1 METRIYTVKSNAKRD
16 ALKAI
21 ASGAAPGTCF
31 DIEAV
36 EGGYRVVWPN
46 GKPEAGAEP
55 AEPAEQQQLFKA
67 RSTAAHHAK
76 TLIRQKKAPAR
87 GFTIE
92 KTDAGLWRVLWGD
105 QSTPARTNT
114 KFAGVLAMLQR
125 PDGATVAEIMK
136 VTGWLPHTTRARIS
150 TGCRQFGL
158 GVSTEKVD
166 GRGRVYRAA

>member
-1 METRIYTVKSNAKRD
+1 MEARIYTVKSNAKRD

-21 ASGAAPGTCF
+21 AAGTAPGTCF

-36 EGGYRVVWPN
+36 EGGYRVLWPN
-46 GKPEAGAEP
+46 GKPDPDSEP
-55 AEPAEQQQLFKA
+55 AEATEQLFKA

-76 TLIRQKKAPAR
+76 TLIRQKSAPGR
-87 GFTIE
+87 GFTLE
-92 KTDAGLWRVLWGD
+92 KTDAGLWRVLLSD
-105 QSTPARTNT
+105 QSVPARTNT

-158 GVSTEKVD
+158 SVNTEKVD